1 MIGMILR
8 LSLFCYLRCRIIPSD
23 KKRHYNFLLYLSL
36 SLTMISFAHRVFMEV
51 AANLSFSKAA
61 QVLFVTQPAISKH
74 IKALE
79 DQYKVPLFERKG
91 NSISLT
97 DAGRKLNEYL
107 LQATEI
113 ERKIEYD
120 LSVSSSLSQAVG
132 HLRLGASTTIALYIL
147 PRILSGFQHE
157 YANVDVQLVN
167 RNSEYILNALLNHEV
182 DIGIIEVDNKLT
194 TVSYKPFISDEVIP
208 VCSANSPLA
217 GKSLTLKQF
226 IKTPLALRER
236 GSGTLNALLKSLS
249 GLHIKPADLSVKI
262 RLGGTEALKNFLLA
276 DQCLGFMPR
285 PSIVRELREGDL
297 VEVPV
302 EGLKITRDFFF
313 IRRKGTEDYGLTSNF
328 INYAL
333 GHING

>member
-1 MIGMILR
+1 
-8 LSLFCYLRCRIIPSD
+8 
-23 KKRHYNFLLYLSL
+23 
-36 SLTMISFAHRVFMEV
+36 MISFAHRVFMEV

-74 IKALE
+74 VKALE

-97 DAGRKLNEYL
+97 EAGKKLNEYL
-107 LQATEI
+107 QQATEI

-120 LSVSSSLSQAVG
+120 LSILSNVSHAAG

-147 PRILSGFQHE
+147 PPILSGFQRE
-157 YANVDVQLVN
+157 YANVHVHLVN
-167 RNSEYILNALLNHEV
+167 RNSEYILNALLTHEV

-194 TVSYKPFISDEVIP
+194 TVSYKPFMSDEVIP
-208 VCSANSPLA
+208 VCSAKSPLA
-217 GKSLTLKQF
+217 GKSLTLKQLL
-226 IKTPLALRER
+226 KTPVALRER

-249 GLHIKPADLSVKI
+249 DHHIKPADLNVKI

-285 PSIVRELREGDL
+285 PSITRQLAEGDL
-297 VEVPV
+297 VEVPI
-302 EGLKITRDFFF
+302 EGLKITRDFYF
-313 IRRKGTEDYGLTSNF
+313 IRRKGTEDFGLTSNF
-328 INYAL
+328 MNYAL
-333 GHING
+333 QYV

>member
-1 MIGMILR
+1 
-8 LSLFCYLRCRIIPSD
+8 
-23 KKRHYNFLLYLSL
+23 
-36 SLTMISFAHRVFMEV
+36 MISFAHRVFMEV

-91 NSISLT
+91 NSILLT
-97 DAGRKLNEYL
+97 EAGQRLNEYL

-120 LSVSSSLSQAVG
+120 LSMLSNMSRAAG

-147 PRILSGFQHE
+147 PPILSGFQRE
-157 YANVDVQLVN
+157 YANVHVQLVN

-194 TVSYKPFISDEVIP
+194 TVSYNPFMSDEVIP
-208 VCSANSPLA
+208 VCSSTSPLA
-217 GKSLTLKQF
+217 GKSLTIKQLL
-226 IKTPLALRER
+226 KTPLALRER
-236 GSGTLNALLKSLS
+236 GSGTLNALLKSLAYH
-249 GLHIKPADLSVKI
+249 HIKPADLSVKI

-276 DQCLGFMPR
+276 DQCLGFMPK
-285 PSIVRELREGDL
+285 PSIIRQLAEGDL

-302 EGLKITRDFFF
+302 EGLKITRNFYF
-313 IRRKGTEDYGLTSNF
+313 IRRKGTEDFGLTSNF
-328 INYAL
+328 MKYAL
-333 GHING
+333 QYV

>member
-1 MIGMILR
+1 
-8 LSLFCYLRCRIIPSD
+8 
-23 KKRHYNFLLYLSL
+23 
-36 SLTMISFAHRVFMEV
+36 MISFAHRVFMEV
-51 AANLSFSKAA
+51 AANMSFSKAA

-74 IKALE
+74 IKGLE
-79 DQYKVPLFERKG
+79 DQYKVAFFERKG
-91 NSISLT
+91 NSILLT
-97 DAGRKLNEYL
+97 EPGKKLNEYL

-120 LSVSSSLSQAVG
+120 LSILSNLSNAAG

-147 PRILSGFQHE
+147 PSILSGFQKE
-157 YANVDVQLVN
+157 YTNVGVQLVN
-167 RNSEYILNALLNHEV
+167 RNSEYILSALLNHEV

-194 TVSYKPFISDEVIP
+194 TVSYKPFMSDEVIP
-208 VCSANSPLA
+208 VCSAKSPLA
-217 GKSLTLKQF
+217 GKSLTLKQLV
-226 IKTPLALRER
+226 KTPVALRER

-249 GLHIKPADLSVKI
+249 VHHIKPADLSVKI

-285 PSIVRELREGDL
+285 PSIVRQLAEGDL
-297 VEVPV
+297 VEVPI

-328 INYAL
+328 ITHAL
-333 GHING
+333 QYV

>member
-1 MIGMILR
+1 
-8 LSLFCYLRCRIIPSD
+8 
-23 KKRHYNFLLYLSL
+23 
-36 SLTMISFAHRVFMEV
+36 MISFAHRVFMEV

-91 NSISLT
+91 NTILLT
-97 DAGRKLNEYL
+97 EAGTHLNEYL

-120 LSVSSSLSQAVG
+120 LSILSNMSHAAG

-147 PRILSGFQHE
+147 PPILSGFQRE
-157 YANVDVQLVN
+157 YANVHVQLVN

-194 TVSYKPFISDEVIP
+194 TVSYKPFMSDEVIP
-208 VCSANSPLA
+208 VCSATSPLA
-217 GKSLTLKQF
+217 GKSLSIKQLL
-226 IKTPLALRER
+226 KTPVALRER
-236 GSGTLNALLKSLS
+236 GSGTLNALLKALAEH
-249 GLHIKPADLSVKI
+249 HIKPADLNVKI

-285 PSIVRELREGDL
+285 PSITRQLAEGDL

-302 EGLKITRDFFF
+302 EGLKITRDFYF
-313 IRRKGTEDYGLTSNF
+313 IRRKGTEDFGLTGNF
-328 INYAL
+328 IKYAL
-333 GHING
+333 QYV

>member
-1 MIGMILR
+1 
-8 LSLFCYLRCRIIPSD
+8 
-23 KKRHYNFLLYLSL
+23 
-36 SLTMISFAHRVFMEV
+36 MEV

-74 IKALE
+74 IKAME

-91 NSISLT
+91 NSILLT
-97 DAGRKLNEYL
+97 AAGIKLNEYL

-120 LSVSSSLSQAVG
+120 LSVLSNATNAAG

-147 PRILSGFQHE
+147 PSILSGFQRE
-157 YANVDVQLVN
+157 YASVGVGLLN

-182 DIGIIEVDNKLT
+182 DLGIIEADSKLT
-194 TVSYKPFISDEVIP
+194 TVTYTPFMSDEVIP
-208 VCSANSPLA
+208 VCSAKSPLA
-217 GKSLTLKQF
+217 GRSLSLKQF

-249 GLHIKPADLSVKI
+249 ALNIKAVDLSIKI

-276 DQCLGFMPR
+276 DHCLGFMPR
-285 PSIVRELREGDL
+285 PSIIRELAEGDL

-302 EGLKITRDFFF
+302 EGLKITRDFYF
-313 IRRKGTEDYGLTSNF
+313 IRRKGTEDYGLPADF
-328 INYAL
+328 ISYAQL
-333 GHING
+333 HNGTKS

>member
-1 MIGMILR
+1 
-8 LSLFCYLRCRIIPSD
+8 
-23 KKRHYNFLLYLSL
+23 
-36 SLTMISFAHRVFMEV
+36 MISFAHRVFLEV

-61 QVLFVTQPAISKH
+61 QVLFITQPAISKH

-79 DQYKVPLFERKG
+79 DQYKLPLFERRG
-91 NSISLT
+91 NSIVLT
-97 DAGRKLNEYL
+97 EAGTKLNEYL

-113 ERKIEYD
+113 ERKVEYD
-120 LSVSSSLSQAVG
+120 LSVLSNQSQAAG

-147 PRILSGFQHE
+147 PPILSGFQRQ
-157 YANVDVQLVN
+157 YANVGVQLVN

-194 TVSYKPFISDEVIP
+194 NVSYQPFMTDEVIP
-208 VCSANSPLA
+208 VCSAKSPLA

-226 IKTPLALRER
+226 TKTPLALRER
-236 GSGTLNALLKSLS
+236 GSGTLNALLKALA
-249 GLHIKPADLSVKI
+249 GHHIKPADLNVKI

-285 PSIVRELREGDL
+285 PSIVRQLAEGEL
-297 VEVPV
+297 VEVPI
-302 EGLKITRDFFF
+302 EGLKIIRNFYF

-328 INYAL
+328 MQYAL
-333 GHING
+333 QHEAS